1 MPRCLTQTVGSRWM
15 GVQNGDD
22 KKQPLRRD
30 GITTIQRATF
40 ARLHPLLSLTHSLSL
55 SLSVSLDFILISPC
69 IIVPLT
75 RLCRNCFVSIHV
87 MSFRECTCKS

>member
-40 ARLHPLLSLTHSLSL
+40 ARLHPLLSLIHSLSL
-55 SLSVSLDFILISPC
+55 CLSRFYPYFVIY
-69 IIVPLT
+69 
-75 RLCRNCFVSIHV
+75 NCPTAEI
-87 MSFRECTCKS
+87 MP